1 MIASII
7 LILYFMNLI
16 SLEVALACL
25 YTSGVILLIAEFA
38 VVSLGLLSLNALLAL
53 YAGFALQTGNTML
66 MGVEVGWSMVFG
78 IAFVEIS
85 LIIIGIWLWRNHKRI
100 GISTGT
106 DAMIG
111 KKAAVVEWAG
121 KSGRISYE
129 GEVWKAVSDRDLD
142 LNAGEAVTIK
152 TIEKLTIVVTV

>member
-7 LILYFMNLI
+7 LILYFMNLV
-16 SLEVALACL
+16 SLEVAVACL
-25 YTSGVILLIAEFA
+25 YTTGVILLIAEFA

-53 YAGFALQTGNTML
+53 YAGFALQTGNTMI
-66 MGVEVGWSMVFG
+66 MGVEVGWSMVFA
-78 IAFVEIS
+78 IAFLEIA
-85 LIIIGIWLWRNHKRI
+85 LIVIGIWLWRN
-100 GISTGT
+100 
-106 DAMIG
+106 AMIG
-111 KKAAVVEWAG
+111 KKAAVVEWKG

-142 LNAGEAVTIK
+142 LNIGEAVTIK